1 METTTENSPRTVA
14 EVRRDFPLLERDMNG
29 KPLVFLDSAASSQ
42 KPKQVI
48 DAIETYYEEQHANVH
63 RGVYALSQE
72 ATEAY
77 EEARRRLQRF
87 INAEH
92 EHEVI
97 FVRGTTEGIN
107 LVANGF
113 ERKLLQ
119 PGDEIIISGLEH
131 HSNIVPWQ
139 MACEYTG
146 ALLRVI
152 PVLDDGTLDLDG
164 FREQLND
171 QTKLVSVSHVSNSLG
186 TINPVRDLIRMAH
199 ERGVPVLLD
208 GAQAVP
214 HMRVDVQELDVD
226 FYTFSGHKMFGPTG
240 IGILYGKTEWLHKL
254 PPYQGGG
261 DMIETVTFEKTVY
274 NELPFKFEAGT
285 PDISGAVGLGVA
297 AEYMRALGHDFIEQT
312 ERDLLEYATA
322 RIQEIDG
329 IRIIG
334 TAENKASVLSFVV
347 EGTHPYDVGAILD
360 KLGVAVRT
368 GHHCTQ
374 PLMARFGVPGTVRAS
389 LAVYNTREDID
400 TFIAALKRA
409 VNMLRG

>member
-1 METTTENSPRTVA
+1 MNSTETTPRTIA
-14 EVRRDFPLLERDMNG
+14 DVRRDFPLLERDMNG

-42 KPKQVI
+42 KPRVVI
-48 DAIETYYEEQHANVH
+48 DAIQKYYEEQHANVH
-63 RGVYALSQE
+63 RGVYSLSQE

-77 EEARRRLQRF
+77 EEGRRQLQKF

-92 EHEVI
+92 DHEVI
-97 FVRGTTEGIN
+97 FVRGCTEGIN
-107 LVANGF
+107 LVASGF
-113 ERKLLQ
+113 ERGILQ
-119 PGDEIIISGLEH
+119 PGDEVVISGMEH

-146 ALLRVI
+146 ALLRVV
-152 PVLDDGTLDLDG
+152 PVLDDGTLDLDAYVQ
-164 FREQLND
+164 QLNEK
-171 QTKLVSVSHVSNSLG
+171 TKLVALSHVSNSLG
-186 TINPVRDLIRMAH
+186 TINPVRDMIALAH
-199 ERGVPVLLD
+199 ERGIPVLLD

-240 IGILYGKTEWLHKL
+240 IGILYGKTEWLNKL

-261 DMIETVTFEKTVY
+261 DMIETVTFEKTTY

-297 AEYMRALGHDFIEQT
+297 AQYMMNLGLDFIEHA
-312 ERDLLEYATA
+312 EGELLDYATQ
-322 RIQEIDG
+322 RIKEIEG
-329 IRIIG
+329 IRLIG
-334 TAENKASVLSFVV
+334 TAENKASVLSFIV

-389 LAVYNTREDID
+389 LAVYNNREDID
-400 TFIAALKRA
+400 KFIAALERA
-409 VNMLRG
+409 VKMLR